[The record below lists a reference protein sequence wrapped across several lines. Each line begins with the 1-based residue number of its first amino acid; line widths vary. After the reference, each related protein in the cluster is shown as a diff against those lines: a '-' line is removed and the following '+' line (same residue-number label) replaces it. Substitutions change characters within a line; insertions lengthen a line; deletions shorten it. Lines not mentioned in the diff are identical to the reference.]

1 MRIEIVSKNYKPR
14 ENMKEL
20 LEKKISKFDKYF
32 HKEATAKVRLSMS
45 GPEKHTMEITL
56 NSDNMTVRSEVT
68 SDNMFDNIDIILP
81 KIERQ
86 IVKYRKRFD
95 NKLRK
100 DAFEAPSIYESNEGY
115 EGQEN
120 GGKVVRV
127 KSFQIAHNTVENAIA
142 EMELLE
148 HNFYVFINA
157 ETKKVNVVYKRND
170 GDYGLISPEY

>member
-32 HKEATAKVRLSMS
+32 RKEAVAKVRLSMS

-56 NSDNMTVRSEVT
+56 GTEDVTVRSEVT
-68 SDNMFDNIDIILP
+68 GENMFDNIDIILP

-86 IVKYRKRFD
+86 IVKYRKKFD

-100 DAFEAPSIYESNEGY
+100 EAFEAPSIYESNEGY
-115 EGQEN
+115 NEEAT
-120 GGKVVRV
+120 GKVVRV
-127 KSFQIAHNTVENAIA
+127 KNFQIALTTVENAIQ

-148 HNFYVFINA
+148 HNFFVFVNA
-157 ETKKVNVVYKRND
+157 ETKKVNVVYKRTD
-170 GDYGLISPEY
+170 GDFGLISPEY